1 MTTSSRSAEFKVL
14 ILLFTALSI
23 FCTVINI
30 FTFGFARYIPKD
42 FFPISRNL
50 RNAFLFIGAV
60 ELTIQVFVM
69 IFCLGRVPK
78 GSLCCSI
85 LAFVAVLVQISTL
98 LFVNGGRVGFWFVV
112 WIFKGLFS
120 LFSMLMTA
128 NYALISANGEWW
140 EQSWTNKKEGPSD
153 WLK

>member
-1 MTTSSRSAEFKVL
+1 
-14 ILLFTALSI
+14 
-23 FCTVINI
+23 
-30 FTFGFARYIPKD
+30 
-42 FFPISRNL
+42 
-50 RNAFLFIGAV
+50 
-60 ELTIQVFVM
+60 M

-140 EQSWTNKKEGPSD
+140 EQS
-153 WLK
+153 